1 MISSGI
7 RYIVQL
13 LSILL
18 LFNIVF
24 TVYQDPYGR
33 RQTFALNNQRSAD
46 SSYRYAWFTR
56 DIHDD
61 INNDEGNN
69 LQQQQQQL
77 SPQRRFHLKTLKSI
91 FNRKHPNNDGTSSE
105 SNEKL

>member
-7 RYIVQL
+7 RYIIQL

-18 LFNIVF
+18 LLNIVF
-24 TVYQDPYGR
+24 TIYQDPYGR
-33 RQTFALNNQRSAD
+33 RQPFTMNNQRSAD

-61 INNDEGNN
+61 INSDEGNYF
-69 LQQQQQQL
+69 QQQQQL
-77 SPQRRFHLKTLKSI
+77 SPQRRFPMKTLKSI
-91 FNRKHPNNDGTSSE
+91 FNRKHPINVEPSSE

>member
-7 RYIVQL
+7 RYIIQL

-18 LFNIVF
+18 LLNIVF
-24 TVYQDPYGR
+24 TIYQDPYGR
-33 RQTFALNNQRSAD
+33 RQPFTLNNQRSAD

-69 LQQQQQQL
+69 LQQQL
-77 SPQRRFHLKTLKSI
+77 SPQRRFPMKTLKSI
-91 FNRKHPNNDGTSSE
+91 FNRKYSNNDEPSLE